1 MPRVFSSSC
10 GSGSESP
17 SDSEEQACGEAETEI
32 RSDGP
37 TGVAPQQDAGSSKL
51 VVAMQQNSV
60 SNQPHTKG
68 DGGLDT
74 PHAPHRQRQ
83 GDGDERMVHTAGDNA
98 DDVDAVGIKSGTSE
112 GVSGG
117 NTAATGDATD
127 MPDGS
132 CKTSVCKYV
141 DKTKN
146 ADEDANV
153 DADEDANVDADEDG
167 IAEADE
173 DGIADADEDGIAD
186 ADEDGIADADE
197 YGIAEADE
205 DGIADADEDAIA
217 DADEDAIADVD
228 EDAIADADEDA
239 IADVD
244 EDAIAD
250 ASALNEIDR
259 VYLGVDILRTLSL
272 QITHKEKNRFLVQ
285 QYVHTKGEWRV
296 EASKQQWFQ
305 TLSESSSCLLES
317 NHNDKARVNKRKHS
331 ITTQHAD
338 AHHAEVD
345 QTNTRKGKGVKRER
359 LGEMEAPRHQTRGSR
374 HEDYDTPCDVVR
386 LNNTRRRYGTVVQWY
401 EKKGFGF
408 VSEEACENSIFLHIS
423 NVTTGQRSLVP
434 GQLLSYDECFDR
446 RNNKYT
452 AVNASIRSNKAV
464 AVYTSRA
471 QESPRAHVLDSRTA
485 DKRCYHDERGRASL
499 AFSPTATPYNPR
511 YEPLAD
517 MPWRSAEELMYDRD
531 ITHRHPQQEN
541 SRDVNPRH
549 EQYNNMKAH
558 GIVCTLLLLILS
570 MHLSVHCSILRF
582 FQFLTTPT
590 KPHCANRTAV

>member
-17 SDSEEQACGEAETEI
+17 SDSEEQVCGEAETEI
-32 RSDGP
+32 RSDRP
-37 TGVAPQQDAGSSKL
+37 VGVAPQQDTGGSKL
-51 VVAMQQNSV
+51 VVAMAQNSV
-60 SNQPHTKG
+60 SNQAHTKG
-68 DGGLDT
+68 GMDT
-74 PHAPHRQRQ
+74 PHAPQRQKQ
-83 GDGDERMVHTAGDNA
+83 GDGDECMVDTAGDNA
-98 DDVDAVGIKSGTSE
+98 GDMDAMGIKSGTSK

-117 NTAATGDATD
+117 NTAATGDVSG

-132 CKTSVCKYV
+132 HKTSVLKYV
-141 DKTKN
+141 NMKKN
-146 ADEDANV
+146 ADEDA
-153 DADEDANVDADEDG
+153 

-173 DGIADADEDGIAD
+173 DAIADADEDAIAD
-186 ADEDGIADADE
+186 ADEDAIADADE
-197 YGIAEADE
+197 DAIADADE
-205 DGIADADEDAIA
+205 DAIADADENAIADVDEDAIADADEDAIA

-228 EDAIADADEDA
+228 EDAIAE
-239 IADVD
+239 VE

-317 NHNDKARVNKRKHS
+317 NLNDKARVNKRKHS

-374 HEDYDTPCDVVR
+374 NKDYDTPCDVVR

-499 AFSPTATPYNPR
+499 AFSPTASPYNPR

-531 ITHRHPQQEN
+531 IPHRHPQEEN